1 MKHSRITLAVSTL
14 ALGVTLGLQPLSVS
28 FTAQM
33 FDTVGAIAKGGDGNG
48 GGGQG
53 GGGQGGGGHGGG
65 GGTGGGGHGSAGDAR
80 GGGHGPDKSKSDS
93 SVAERGSRDGA
104 RSGSARGHAG
114 GESNRGNRE
123 PKGLLE
129 GFLTDVR
136 SATGL
141 GRSGRDA
148 PKSTGA
154 KSTKS
159 REGKTT
165 VTTSTTP
172 APATEKTSI
181 GRLNAAHAVANGNTN
196 AARNSAV
203 GQIAIY
209 AEALRDYSTA
219 RTAANEATMKD
230 AAAALDRA
238 ANKPLTRESIEA
250 LNEILGL
257 GDVAAEDVMT
267 AVETSR
273 KEDADE
279 TSTTSSDAS
288 VEE

>member
-1 MKHSRITLAVSTL
+1 
-14 ALGVTLGLQPLSVS
+14 
-28 FTAQM
+28 
-33 FDTVGAIAKGGDGNG
+33 
-48 GGGQG
+48 
-53 GGGQGGGGHGGG
+53 
-65 GGTGGGGHGSAGDAR
+65 
-80 GGGHGPDKSKSDS
+80 
-93 SVAERGSRDGA
+93 
-104 RSGSARGHAG
+104 
-114 GESNRGNRE
+114 
-123 PKGLLE
+123 
-129 GFLTDVR
+129 VR

-148 PKSTGA
+148 PKTTAA

-165 VTTSTTP
+165 VTTTTKVVSTAP
-172 APATEKTSI
+172 APATEKISI

-219 RTAANEATMKD
+219 KTAANAATMKE

-238 ANKPLTRESIEA
+238 ANKPLTVETIEA
-250 LNEILGL
+250 LNEILGV
-257 GDVAAEDVMT
+257 GDIAAEDVMK

-273 KEDADE
+273 KGDTDE

-288 VEE
+288 VEQ